1 MTRYL
6 IRVDRRLSDELT
18 SAFPHL
24 FSETQPVQTVLM
36 GNFADPEELSGVLNY
51 LGELGISIIELVRIP
66 DEEAGRWAAPA

>member
-6 IRVDRRLSDELT
+6 IRVDRRLSDERT
-18 SAFPHL
+18 TAFPHL

-66 DEEAGRWAAPA
+66 DDEAGRWAAPA

>member
-36 GNFADPEELSGVLNY
+36 GNFTDPEELSGVLNY
-51 LGELGISIIELVRIP
+51 LGEMGISIIELVRIP
-66 DEEAGRWAAPA
+66 DEQAGRWAAPA